1 MKTIIILIGSV
12 SLLSACGL
20 FISSDPD
27 SFSQWVGNSIAL
39 VKMDQ
44 GYEELSFCVFTSDN
58 SYNSNNRF
66 AWLIPLPAS
75 AEYASAS
82 YAALE
87 GLTKIS
93 GPVYQSS
100 YSALSCSDNP
110 EPADAW
116 GGDYYEVLNNDRL
129 DPTSQDTVY
138 AESLAVISNWLANQG
153 FVLSAAGQDL
163 VRKYIEKGWKN
174 YYVAIYLM
182 GGYQNRVDVK
192 LRFASSEPVI
202 PMEIARANKFIYYN
216 YYYGVDNDPNVTLY
230 AYAVSDHKKANAWAE
245 LRYANNLS
253 QKEIDNISVKYPG
266 LGDDLTSG
274 DYITKLAIS
283 YTEPT
288 QSIESDVTFTDAAD
302 NIEYRQL
309 YDKYSYYYYGSFD
322 PFLVLVAFYFFK
334 RKMNK
339 RDVR

>member
-1 MKTIIILIGSV
+1 
-12 SLLSACGL
+12 
-20 FISSDPD
+20 
-27 SFSQWVGNSIAL
+27 
-39 VKMDQ
+39 
-44 GYEELSFCVFTSDN
+44 
-58 SYNSNNRF
+58 
-66 AWLIPLPAS
+66 
-75 AEYASAS
+75 
-82 YAALE
+82 
-87 GLTKIS
+87 
-93 GPVYQSS
+93 
-100 YSALSCSDNP
+100 
-110 EPADAW
+110 
-116 GGDYYEVLNNDRL
+116 
-129 DPTSQDTVY
+129 
-138 AESLAVISNWLANQG
+138 VISNWLTNQG